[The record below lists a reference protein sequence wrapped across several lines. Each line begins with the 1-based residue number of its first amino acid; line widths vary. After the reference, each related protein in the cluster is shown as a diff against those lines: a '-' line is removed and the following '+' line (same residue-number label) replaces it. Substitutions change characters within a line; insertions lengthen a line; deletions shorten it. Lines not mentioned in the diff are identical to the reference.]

1 MTDSRNQKPSQRIP
15 HLHTKGLRQADRL
28 FRSGRYADV
37 IRLLEP
43 QVFLYRE
50 DPTYY
55 YLLGTSCLLTGDA
68 GGAFSYLSRSSHIG
82 SDSVEILL
90 ALAATQ
96 VRRHREDEALQLWLD
111 VLEHDP
117 RNRIAKRGLALLR
130 GAASPAALAEAT
142 DGERIQRFLP
152 RFRRPVPKRAVIAAA
167 VLCVGIAG
175 VLLAPLVR
183 DRLTREMDPV
193 DPRDGVEL
201 TLIGGDTGS
210 LTEFEGRFRVM
221 LTEAEIRESFRQMG
235 EAFNSFRDNLAVREI
250 NRILNSNA
258 STELKRR
265 AALLRDYT
273 RTPTF
278 LTFQDNATFAQV
290 ARDPWLFA
298 DSYVRWSGRIS
309 NLDITEHEIRFD
321 LLVGY
326 ETERVLEG
334 VAPMRMRFA
343 ARLSPAMSV
352 EVIGRVV
359 VEENRIRMI
368 EVTSIRP
375 IVPES

>member
-1 MTDSRNQKPSQRIP
+1 MTDSSNQKTAPRVP
-15 HLHTKGLRQADRL
+15 HLHTKALRHADRL
-28 FRSGRYADV
+28 FRLGRYGEV

-55 YLLGTSCLLTGDA
+55 FYLGTSCLLSGDA

-111 VLEHDP
+111 VLEHEP
-117 RNRIAKRGLALLR
+117 RNRIARRGLALLR
-130 GAASPAALAEAT
+130 GAESPAALAEAI
-142 DGERIQRFLP
+142 DGERIQRLLP
-152 RFRRPVPKRAVIAAA
+152 RFRRPVPRAALIVVALLCMSVGA
-167 VLCVGIAG
+167 VMLTPFI
-175 VLLAPLVR
+175 R
-183 DRLTREMDPV
+183 DRLASNLEAV
-193 DPRDGVEL
+193 DPREGVEL
-201 TLIGGDTGS
+201 TLIGRDPGS
-210 LTEFEGRFRVM
+210 LTEFDGQFRVM
-221 LTEAEIRESFRQMG
+221 LSEAEIRESFGRMG
-235 EAFNSFRDNLAVREI
+235 EAFNSFRDNLAMREI

-265 AALLRDYT
+265 AALLRDYI

-278 LTFQDNATFAQV
+278 LTFDDNVAFAQV
-290 ARDPWLFA
+290 AHDPWLFA

-309 NLDITEHEIRFD
+309 NLDIGETEIRFD

-326 ETERVLEG
+326 ETERILEG
-334 VAPMRMRFA
+334 VVPMRMRFA
-343 ARLSPAMSV
+343 ARLSPGMSV

-359 VEENRIRMI
+359 VEENRLRMV

-375 IVPES
+375 IVPEP